1 MNNQIKKINLKHS
14 LIFFLFCNIFSLVT
28 FVINDFVISPLICLL
43 LILSIGI
50 SHGSLDNIKGKKLF
64 QIFGINNLSI
74 FYLLYILTSITII
87 ILWIIAPMFSL
98 LIFLFIAS
106 YHFGKEDT
114 QFLIIKKSFFTQLLY
129 FIKGTLIILAPMYF
143 HFDETVS
150 IFKLLL
156 VDNESFYKFLNFI
169 ETNRILYF
177 GIVLATLSNIF
188 LFTKNF
194 EFKKFTIF
202 LDYFSIL
209 IINYIFS
216 PLIAFTLYFCF
227 LHSIRHS
234 ISLMLELNETDLNI
248 GFKLFLK
255 KALPLTF
262 LTAAFCLVGLYFLNN
277 AYSFNSSIIKII
289 FIGLASLTF
298 PHILLEYL
306 LEKNEK

>member
-1 MNNQIKKINLKHS
+1 MNNQIKKINLNHS
-14 LIFFLFCNIFSLVT
+14 FIFFLFCNIFSLVT
-28 FVINDFVISPLICLL
+28 FAINDFSISPLICLL

-64 QIFGINNLSI
+64 QIFGIDNLSI

>member
-1 MNNQIKKINLKHS
+1 MRNQIKKINFNHS
-14 LIFFLFCNIFSLVT
+14 FIFFLFCNIFSLIT
-28 FVINDFVISPLICLL
+28 FIINDFTISPLLCLL

-64 QIFGINNLSI
+64 QIFGINNLGI
-74 FYLLYILTSITII
+74 FYLLYISISITII

-98 LIFLFIAS
+98 IIFLIIAS

-114 QFLIIKKSFFTQLLY
+114 QFLIIKKSYFTQLLY
-129 FIKGTLIILAPMYF
+129 FTKGTLIILAPMYF

-169 ETNRILYF
+169 ETNKILFF
-177 GIVLATLSNIF
+177 GIILATLSNIL

-209 IINYIFS
+209 IINYYFS

-255 KALPLTF
+255 KALPLTI

-277 AYSFNSSIIKII
+277 TYSFNSSILKII

>member
-1 MNNQIKKINLKHS
+1 
-14 LIFFLFCNIFSLVT
+14 
-28 FVINDFVISPLICLL
+28 
-43 LILSIGI
+43 
-50 SHGSLDNIKGKKLF
+50 
-64 QIFGINNLSI
+64 
-74 FYLLYILTSITII
+74 
-87 ILWIIAPMFSL
+87 MFSL